1 VSRTQRIA
9 VLAGEPCPDS
19 RLRAEDL
26 ADRVAS
32 LGEGIGLRE
41 LCGFSEVAEIL
52 WLPPWALLD
61 EDLARAIERFRAGG
75 APCTAVSPVLRDPDA
90 TIRLPRAMLVAR
102 PGSAEIRGGA
112 LVPRGGSRPVDLGAR
127 LEIRPPG
134 LSAHLR
140 GIDRQAT
147 VTARLLEESG
157 VHASSARLALVP
169 LGRLLSAMARSSGD
183 RRAALSR
190 AILESFREVLVQ
202 AKLWERRWVDVGV
215 P

>member
-1 VSRTQRIA
+1 VSRAERIA
-9 VLAGEPCPDS
+9 VLAGDPCPDS
-19 RLRAEDL
+19 RLRPEDL

-41 LCGFSEVAEIL
+41 LRGFSEVAEIL

-61 EDLARAIERFRAGG
+61 EHLALAIERFLSGG
-75 APCTAVSPVLRDPDA
+75 APCASVSPVLRDPDA
-90 TIRLPRAMLVAR
+90 TIRLPRVMLVAR
-102 PGSAEIRGGA
+102 PGSAEVRGGA
-112 LVPRGGSRPVDLGAR
+112 LAPRSGSRPADLGAR

-157 VHASSARLALVP
+157 TRASGARLALVP
-169 LGRLLSAMARSSGD
+169 LGRLVSAMARSSGD

-190 AILESFREVLVQ
+190 ATLESFREVLVQ
-202 AKLWERRWVDVGV
+202 AKLWERRWVDAGV